1 MRDALRACLSELK
14 HGGTKS
20 TETHGGVGDTVGPAD
35 RTRRVWCRPEATI
48 GAPGSSC
55 VFVSSVA
62 PCFNLLRTRSGS
74 QLIPDRTSARVP
86 RSALGRVGGPS
97 VPPSAGRMARVLRDG
112 RHCRSRLHEPS
123 IGGGRAPPG
132 RGQLEES
139 MSIKIGINGFGR
151 IGRNVLR
158 AAAEMESDLEV
169 VAINDIGDPRTFAH
183 LLKHDTA
190 MGTFGPAVEARGDE
204 IVVGGRGIRFLSLPE
219 IGAQPWGELGAEFVI
234 ESTGHCT
241 DGGRARAHIDRGG

>member
-1 MRDALRACLSELK
+1 
-14 HGGTKS
+14 
-20 TETHGGVGDTVGPAD
+20 
-35 RTRRVWCRPEATI
+35 
-48 GAPGSSC
+48 
-55 VFVSSVA
+55 
-62 PCFNLLRTRSGS
+62 
-74 QLIPDRTSARVP
+74 
-86 RSALGRVGGPS
+86 
-97 VPPSAGRMARVLRDG
+97 
-112 RHCRSRLHEPS
+112 
-123 IGGGRAPPG
+123 
-132 RGQLEES
+132 

-219 IGAQPWGELGAEFVI
+219 IGAQPWGELGAEIVI

-241 DGGRARAHIDRGG
+241 DGGRARAHIDRGGARKVVISAPAKNHDATLVMGINHCSYDPARHHVVSMGSCTTNCLVPVVKVLNEIYEEDFRNFSYGFRPGRGQHMALDALYVAIKRKRVNWDCRSGFEKLLRYHRARSHDPSDRKAGG